1 MICSILIS
9 ITNNMF
15 SKWEGGVGRR
25 RWEFVDFAMV
35 LVNFGKFASW
45 DIEFESCHLNFNNFN
60 ASRV

>member
-1 MICSILIS
+1 
-9 ITNNMF
+9 MF

-45 DIEFESCHLNFNNFN
+45 DIEFESCLLNFNNFN
-60 ASRV
+60 ASRVR

>member
-1 MICSILIS
+1 
-9 ITNNMF
+9 MF

-25 RWEFVDFAMV
+25 RWEFVDFPMV

>member
-1 MICSILIS
+1 
-9 ITNNMF
+9 MF
-15 SKWEGGVGRR
+15 SKWEGGGGRGEGGVGRR
-25 RWEFVDFAMV
+25 RWKFVDFAMV